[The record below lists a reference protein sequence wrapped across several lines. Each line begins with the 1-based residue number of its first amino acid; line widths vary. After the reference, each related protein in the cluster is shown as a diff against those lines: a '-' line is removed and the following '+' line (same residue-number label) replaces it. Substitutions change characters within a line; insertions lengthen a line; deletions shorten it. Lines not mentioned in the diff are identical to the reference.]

1 MRIIGGKY
9 KSRVLSSFDGTEI
22 RPTADR
28 TKEALFNI
36 LYTKVTGA
44 RVLDLFCGSGS
55 LGIECISRG
64 ASEVVFND
72 ARKESIALLKKNL
85 QKINE
90 KGVVYNLDYLAL
102 LKGVKPSFDLIFLDP
117 PYYADFGVRARREIG
132 KSALLTADGIVV
144 YERDRKFEEEV
155 EGLELYD
162 ERKYGKSYLSF
173 FKKGE

>member
-72 ARKESIALLKKNL
+72 ARKESIALF
-85 QKINE
+85 IE
-90 KGVVYNLDYLAL
+90 K
-102 LKGVKPSFDLIFLDP
+102 
-117 PYYADFGVRARREIG
+117 
-132 KSALLTADGIVV
+132 T
-144 YERDRKFEEEV
+144 
-155 EGLELYD
+155 
-162 ERKYGKSYLSF
+162 
-173 FKKGE
+173 

>member
-117 PYYADFGVRARREIG
+117 PYYADFGVIALREIG
-132 KSALLTADGIVV
+132 KSALLKADGIVV